1 MRITKTQQMLLL
13 GNGKTKQN
21 KQNKGRSGFRS
32 EINKVPNGKQDRQE
46 FRTIKQ

>member
-13 GNGKTKQN
+13 GNGKT